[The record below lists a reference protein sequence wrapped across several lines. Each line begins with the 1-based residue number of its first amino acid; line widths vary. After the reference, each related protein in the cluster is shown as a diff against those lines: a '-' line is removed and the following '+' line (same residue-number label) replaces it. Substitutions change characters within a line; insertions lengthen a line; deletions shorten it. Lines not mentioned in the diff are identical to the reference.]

1 MANFAC
7 AKSISFED
15 KSVDIFSS
23 VAKQRDL
30 GQQFIFTNKLLPS
43 NKKDRCFKKFL
54 LAVIHLR
61 NYVFKRR

>member
-30 GQQFIFTNKLLPS
+30 GQPAIYFYK
-43 NKKDRCFKKFL
+43 
-54 LAVIHLR
+54 
-61 NYVFKRR
+61 